1 MKWEEGRSKKG
12 TKERR
17 KEKSFG
23 FLGDDKWNVVE
34 ECAHTESEKDGKNK
48 FKMDGGK
55 PRRMKAQKKT
65 QKKKKSKEKRR
76 RRRRR
81 GRSEGGKKF
90 VRKLERL

>member
-1 MKWEEGRSKKG
+1 M
-12 TKERR
+12 
-17 KEKSFG
+17 
-23 FLGDDKWNVVE
+23 VE

-55 PRRMKAQKKT
+55 PRRMKALKKT
-65 QKKKKSKEKRR
+65 AQKKKKSKEKRR